1 MWQRPGQRPS
11 HETSV
16 EPAAHLGRQTTPTS
30 SSVALPVDSPLP
42 GFDGNGQYGG
52 DFALSKRTVQVARGA
67 ESATWVYGGGQS
79 LTLSEL
85 ACPFG

>member
-1 MWQRPGQRPS
+1 MKRVLLAEANNS
-11 HETSV
+11 HFEFR
-16 EPAAHLGRQTTPTS
+16 GY
-30 SSVALPVDSPLP
+30 PVDSPLP

-67 ESATWVYGGGQS
+67 ESAAWVYGGGQS

-85 ACPFG
+85 DCAFG